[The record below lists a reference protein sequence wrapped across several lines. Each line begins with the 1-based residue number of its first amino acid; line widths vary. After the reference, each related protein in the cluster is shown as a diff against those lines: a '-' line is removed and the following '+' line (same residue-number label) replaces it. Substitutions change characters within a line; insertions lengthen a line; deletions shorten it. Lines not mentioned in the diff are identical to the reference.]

1 MKLTLRRDSAK
12 RIVARLL
19 LDASSLE
26 LKHRTPVAG
35 EKFPVRP
42 VTI

>member
-26 LKHRTPVAG
+26 LKHGTPVAG